1 VKSVSSVDAFS
12 ISGAGGYNPVMPNAV
27 MALLGLFAAALVNR
41 AADCWLSP
49 APAAC
54 GLTRHPRRQSAVV
67 VALPLLFVL
76 LAGRDDDP
84 RRALAAG
91 LFAAVLVLLA
101 VVDWE
106 QRRLPNVVV
115 LPALAAAVALSAEPL
130 AAALAAA
137 LAFAVFLGL
146 FVLGRRLYGPGALGM
161 GDVKLAALVAAVVGL
176 PAAGYAL
183 LLGVLL
189 AGGAAAIWLLS
200 GHSGRGALLPYGT
213 FLALGGIIGLIII
226 T

>member
-1 VKSVSSVDAFS
+1 
-12 ISGAGGYNPVMPNAV
+12 MPIALS
-27 MALLGLFAAALVNR
+27 ALLGLFAAALVNR

-54 GLTRHPRRQSAVV
+54 GLTRHPRRQAAVV

-76 LAGRDDDP
+76 LAGRAGDS
-84 RRALAAG
+84 RAALLAG

-106 QRRLPNVVV
+106 QRRLPNMVV
-115 LPALAAAVALSAEPL
+115 LPALAAAVALSAQPL
-130 AAALAAA
+130 AAVVAAA
-137 LAFAVFLGL
+137 LAFVVFLGL
-146 FVLGRRLYGPGALGM
+146 FALGRRLYGPGALGM

-176 PAAGYAL
+176 PAAGTAL

-189 AGGAAAIWLLS
+189 AGGAAAVWLLS
-200 GHSGRGALLPYGT
+200 GRAGRGALLPYGT
-213 FLALGGIIGLIII
+213 FLALGGLVVLVIVS
-226 T
+226 

>member
-1 VKSVSSVDAFS
+1 
-12 ISGAGGYNPVMPNAV
+12 MPF
-27 MALLGLFAAALVNR
+27 ALSALVGLFAAALVNR

-54 GLTRHPRRQSAVV
+54 GLTRHPRRQAAVV
-67 VALPLLFVL
+67 VGLPLLFVL
-76 LAGRDDDP
+76 LAGRGGS
-84 RRALAAG
+84 LTAA

-101 VVDWE
+101 AIDWE

-115 LPALAAAVALSAEPL
+115 LPALAAAVALSDAPL

-137 LAFAVFLGL
+137 LAFAAFLGL
-146 FVLGRRLYGPGALGM
+146 YALGRRLYGPGALGM

-176 PAAGYAL
+176 PAAGWAL

-189 AGGAAAIWLLS
+189 AGGAAAAWLLS
-200 GHSGRGALLPYGT
+200 GRAGRGALLPYGA
-213 FLALGGIIGLIII
+213 FLALGGIVVLI
-226 T
+226 TVG